1 MCDYDSGLEYGIFY
15 GKYIIDA
22 VRKAFSFDELKENAK
37 YKRDR
42 ISAYDIE
49 LYAKKIA
56 DRVIQDRGRMEPFD
70 RDFFNLFPNNRPS
83 FFVILWKQWK
93 DDLFDIIV
101 NEIEAEYISWLC
113 DNHFIPN
120 NCVSFDEIKE
130 LDDLDDKDLWN
141 TMLGKL
147 NLEGMYL

>member
-1 MCDYDSGLEYGIFY
+1 MRELEYGIFY

-42 ISAYDIE
+42 LSAYDIE
-49 LYAKKIA
+49 LYAKIIA
-56 DRVIQDRGRMEPFD
+56 DKVIDQSRSCTEPSD
-70 RDFFNLFPNNRPS
+70 RDFFNLFPNNHPTFS
-83 FFVILWKQWK
+83 VLLWEHWK
-93 DDLFDIIV
+93 DDFFDIIV
-101 NEIEAEYISWLC
+101 NEIVAAYVSWLC

-120 NCVSFDEIKE
+120 NCISFDEIKE
-130 LDDLDDKDLWN
+130 LDDLDDKEFWN
-141 TMLGKL
+141 TMLSKF

>member
-1 MCDYDSGLEYGIFY
+1 MCDYDIGLEYGIFY

-70 RDFFNLFPNNRPS
+70 LDFFNLFPNNCPS
-83 FFVILWKQWK
+83 FFALLWQHRK
-93 DDLFDIIV
+93 DDLNDIIV
-101 NEIEAEYISWLC
+101 SEIEAEYISWLFN
-113 DNHFIPN
+113 NHFIPH
-120 NCVSFDEIKE
+120 NCVSFDALKE
-130 LDDLDDKDLWN
+130 LDDLNDKDLWD
-141 TMLGKL
+141 TL
-147 NLEGMYL
+147 NDVAN

>member
-1 MCDYDSGLEYGIFY
+1 MGELEYGIFY

-22 VRKAFSFDELKENAK
+22 VREAFSFDELKENAK

-42 ISAYDIE
+42 LSAYDVEI
-49 LYAKKIA
+49 YAKIIA
-56 DRVIQDRGRMEPFD
+56 DKVIDQNRNCTEPFD
-70 RDFFNLFPNNRPS
+70 RDFFNLFPNNHPS

-113 DNHFIPN
+113 DNHFIPT

-130 LDDLDDKDLWN
+130 LDDLDDKEFWN
-141 TMLGKL
+141 TMLSKF

>member
-1 MCDYDSGLEYGIFY
+1 MGELEYGIFY

-22 VRKAFSFDELKENAK
+22 VREAFSFDELKENAK

-42 ISAYDIE
+42 LSAYDIE
-49 LYAKKIA
+49 LYAKIIA
-56 DRVIQDRGRMEPFD
+56 DKVIDQSRSCTEPFD
-70 RDFFNLFPNNRPS
+70 RDFFNLFPNNHPT
-83 FFVILWKQWK
+83 FFVLLWEHWK

-101 NEIEAEYISWLC
+101 NEIEAEYVSWLC

-120 NCVSFDEIKE
+120 NCISFDEIKE
-130 LDDLDDKDLWN
+130 LDDLDDKEFWN
-141 TMLGKL
+141 TMLSKF